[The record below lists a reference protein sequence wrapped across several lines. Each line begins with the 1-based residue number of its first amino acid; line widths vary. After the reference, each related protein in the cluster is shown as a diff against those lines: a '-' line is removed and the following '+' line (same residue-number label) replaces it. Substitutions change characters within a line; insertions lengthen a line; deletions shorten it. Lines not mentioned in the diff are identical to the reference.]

1 MSQGELLAVLA
12 QARAPQAVQPHV
24 AKCFGGIRRLDFGDD
39 PKSTDIHA
47 MLSGARVRARA
58 LCVCVCAHM
67 CVCVAAGGGGGGGAP
82 ALHASQVW

>member
-67 CVCVAAGGGGGGGAP
+67 CVCVAAGGGGGGGG
-82 ALHASQVW
+82 HRQ